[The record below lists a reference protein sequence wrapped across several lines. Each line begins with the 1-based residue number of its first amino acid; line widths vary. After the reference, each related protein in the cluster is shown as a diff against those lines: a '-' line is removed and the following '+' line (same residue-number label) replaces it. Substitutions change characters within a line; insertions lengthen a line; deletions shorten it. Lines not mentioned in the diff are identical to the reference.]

1 MRSAHR
7 LTPLSSTTCA
17 VETDSYG
24 HFARAANT
32 VLLRLSSVEVSGLP
46 FCKEHNDP
54 SNILFHRNDPMP
66 ICQTHQG
73 AESKRKP
80 DVVVVSCQTA
90 AQVNEKKGGSRK
102 KAESRKK
109 AGSRKKAE
117 GGKEPENGKEE
128 DDIYIGVA
136 SKAPQKNFEWVD
148 VLSTVEFKRSKN
160 ANKTMKPPPTSKY
173 EIKEYAPP
181 TQPYVDLRKELK
193 EMKEMQER
201 AEQPSATPAPAAAAS
216 SSKIPS
222 LRKPTRYVE
231 FAFPY

>member
-1 MRSAHR
+1 
-7 LTPLSSTTCA
+7 
-17 VETDSYG
+17 
-24 HFARAANT
+24 
-32 VLLRLSSVEVSGLP
+32 
-46 FCKEHNDP
+46 
-54 SNILFHRNDPMP
+54 MP

-80 DVVVVSCQTA
+80 DVVIVSCQTA
-90 AQVNEKKGGSRK
+90 ARSNEKKGGSRE
-102 KAESRKK
+102 KAGSRKK
-109 AGSRKKAE
+109 AGNKKKAGNRKKAE

-160 ANKTMKPPPTSKY
+160 ASKTMKPPPTSKY
-173 EIKEYAPP
+173 EIKEYALP
-181 TQPYVDLRKELK
+181 TQPYIDLRKELK

-201 AEQPSATPAPAAAAS
+201 AEQPSATPALAAAAS

-222 LRKPTRYVE
+222 QRKPTRYVD
-231 FAFPY
+231 FPLPY